1 MKKTLIALAV
11 AASAVSGMAHAWTN
25 GDFNG
30 SVDIGGSITADD
42 YRQKWEWMS
51 GADLS
56 YTNIL
61 NELKENGTRLTIN
74 QPTNAPILVG
84 RTTEAFAAPVTSG
97 VGAIPLISFSDYQG
111 NSVSLEYTDVERQGV
126 GMITL
131 PVKGNDG
138 SNEVIG
144 RAVVNVSAAGVFGR
158 AGGSQHD
165 NTLRSLLNGSSNV
178 TIFHGGLLDSNRG
191 LNTGNDAAAAVA
203 KFGGLSAGGILAQ
216 IQAVYPNVTDLPGS
230 DLNRKQENMYYDDGS
245 VVSASYALGIATGQ
259 KIDVTFNNPVT
270 KSTQWSAPLNMAV
283 TYN

>member
-11 AASAVSGMAHAWTN
+11 VASAVSGMAHAWTN

-30 SVDIGGSITADD
+30 SVDIGGSITAND

-61 NELKENGTRLTIN
+61 NDLTENGTRLTIN
-74 QPTNAPILVG
+74 QPTDAPILVG
-84 RTTEAFAAPVTSG
+84 RTTEAFATPVAGG

-111 NSVSLEYTDVERQGV
+111 NPVSLENTDVVMQGV
-126 GMITL
+126 GIITL

-158 AGGSQHD
+158 GGGSANN
-165 NTLRSLLNGSSNV
+165 NTLRALQDSGDT
-178 TIFHGGLLDSNRG
+178 TIFHGGLLASNSG
-191 LNTGNDAAAAVA
+191 WNKGNDAAAAVA
-203 KFGGLSAGGILAQ
+203 KFGGLSAGNILTQ
-216 IQAVYPNVTDLPGS
+216 IQAVHPNVTDLPG
-230 DLNRKQENMYYDDGS
+230 DDWNRRDENMHYEDGS
-245 VVSASYALGIATGQ
+245 VVSASYALGIASGQ
-259 KIDVTFNNPVT
+259 KINVTFDQPVT
-270 KSTQWSAPLNMAV
+270 QSTQWSAPLNVAV